1 MTNADALEFLVNKG
15 PGRTEL
21 ELAKAIYGDRGEQPM
36 VHQEITLL
44 EGQGK
49 VVRRGAGGHSDPY
62 RVYLP

>member
-36 VHQEITLL
+36 VQHDITSL
-44 EGQGK
+44 EDKGK
-49 VVRRGAGGHSDPY
+49 VVRRGTGDGADPF

>member
-1 MTNADALEFLVNKG
+1 MTNAEALEFLVNKG

-21 ELAKAIYGDRGEQPM
+21 ELAKAIYGDRGEEPM
-36 VHQEITLL
+36 VQQDIVSL

-49 VVRRGAGGHSDPY
+49 VVRRGAGDTTDPF